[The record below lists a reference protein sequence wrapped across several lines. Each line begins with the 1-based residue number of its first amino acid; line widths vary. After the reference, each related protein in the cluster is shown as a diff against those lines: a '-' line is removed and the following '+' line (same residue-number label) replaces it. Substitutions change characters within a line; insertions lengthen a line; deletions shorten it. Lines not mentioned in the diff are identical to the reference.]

1 MLRAHDFASAAFGTR
16 DNKHN
21 LYTLRTPGVHR
32 RTAADQNVLNSSNL
46 TSHRCA
52 AANPQDQMMTAIDP
66 IHAADAEREARK
78 ARLFTRINKAD
89 AWFQVLGLSWITP
102 VLKAAAGDNPQAQM
116 KEIWRLLAVPLIA
129 IAAFLMLWGTLAPKV
144 QTSLGAV
151 PGPGQVWEQAL
162 NLHEDAQAKAASKAK
177 FDAQV
182 AKLNERRLAQGKEPV
197 QRAYTGAPTYYQ
209 QIWTSIQTVFF
220 GFLIA
225 TVVAVPLGIAAGLS
239 ATANAALNPLIQ
251 IFKPVSPLAWLPI
264 VTMIVSALAASN
276 DGLLPKSFVISAITV
291 TLCSL
296 WPTLINTALGVSSID
311 KDLVNVSKV
320 LKMNTWTKITKLVL
334 PSALPLIFTGLRL
347 SLGVGWMVLIAA
359 EMLAQNPGLG
369 KFVWDEFQNGSSQS
383 LAKIMVA
390 VLTIGIIG
398 FLLDRMMYAIQ
409 SLFTFSNNR

>member
-1 MLRAHDFASAAFGTR
+1 
-16 DNKHN
+16 
-21 LYTLRTPGVHR
+21 
-32 RTAADQNVLNSSNL
+32 
-46 TSHRCA
+46 
-52 AANPQDQMMTAIDP
+52 MTAIDP
-66 IHAADAEREARK
+66 QSLDAAAAAKEARR

-89 AWFQVLGLSWITP
+89 KWFSVLGLAWITP
-102 VLKAAAGDNPQAQM
+102 MLKAAAGDNPRAQAS
-116 KEIWRLLAVPLIA
+116 EIWKLLGVPLLA
-129 IAAFLMLWGTLAPKV
+129 IAAFLLLWGTLAPRV

-151 PGPGQVWEQAL
+151 PGPAQVWEEAV
-162 NLHEDAQAKAASKAK
+162 NLHQDAVATAAKRAK
-177 FDAQV
+177 FEAMV
-182 AKLNERRLAQGKEPV
+182 AKRNEKLIAEGKEDQV
-197 QRAYTGAPTYYQ
+197 KSVAYTGSPSYYQ
-209 QIWTSIQTVFF
+209 QIWTSIKTVFF

-225 TVVAVPLGIAAGLS
+225 SLVAIPLGIAAGLS

-264 VTMIVSALAASN
+264 VTMIVSAVYATN
-276 DGLLPKSFVISAITV
+276 DGLFSKSFLVSAITV

-296 WPTLINTALGVSSID
+296 WPTLINTSLGVASID

-320 LKMNTWTKITKLVL
+320 LKMNTYTKITKLVL

-369 KFVWDEFQNGSSQS
+369 KFVWDEFQNGSSSS

-390 VLTIGIIG
+390 VFTIGIIG
-398 FLLDRMMYAIQ
+398 FLLDRVMFALQ

>member
-1 MLRAHDFASAAFGTR
+1 MTTVDPNFPESA
-16 DNKHN
+16 D
-21 LYTLRTPGVHR
+21 
-32 RTAADQNVLNSSNL
+32 
-46 TSHRCA
+46 
-52 AANPQDQMMTAIDP
+52 
-66 IHAADAEREARK
+66 REARQ
-78 ARLFTRINKAD
+78 ARLFTRINAAD
-89 AWFQVLGLSWITP
+89 KWFKVLGLSWITP
-102 VLKAAAGDNPQAQM
+102 ILRAAAGDNPRAQI
-116 KEIWRLLAVPLIA
+116 KDIWRLLGVPIIA
-129 IAAFLMLWGTLAPKV
+129 ICAFLVLWGTLAPKV

-151 PGPGQVWEQAL
+151 PGPAQVWAEAVKL
-162 NLHEDAQAKAASKAK
+162 NDDAKAKAVSKTK
-177 FDAQV
+177 FEAQV
-182 AKLNERRLAQGKEPV
+182 TALNERRMEQGKEPV
-197 QRAYTGAPTYYQ
+197 HRSYTGAPTYYQ

-225 TVVAVPLGIAAGLS
+225 TIVAVPLGIMAGLS
-239 ATANAALNPLIQ
+239 PLANAALNPLIQ

-264 VTMIVSALAASN
+264 VTMIVSALASSN
-276 DGLLPKSFVISAITV
+276 DGLLPKSFVISAVTV

-296 WPTLINTALGVSSID
+296 WPTLINTALGVASID

-369 KFVWDEFQNGSSQS
+369 KFVWDEFQNGSSSS

-398 FLLDRMMYAIQ
+398 FLLDRVMYALQ
-409 SLFTFSNNR
+409 SLFTFTNNR